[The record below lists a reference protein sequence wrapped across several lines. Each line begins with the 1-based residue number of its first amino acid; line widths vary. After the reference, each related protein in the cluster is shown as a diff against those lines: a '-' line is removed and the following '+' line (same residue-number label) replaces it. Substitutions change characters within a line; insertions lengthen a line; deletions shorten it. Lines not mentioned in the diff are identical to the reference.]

1 MPDLFQQQSPLVQID
16 LGEARGKAPEIR
28 EVPFLGYL
36 NLRANTSNTTFLAAL
51 LQVIG
56 CEPPTE
62 ANTMVESG
70 NYRIYWLG
78 PDEWLLIIPTG
89 KQGQV
94 QAELRKALDGVF
106 SSVVDNSSGLTLVEV
121 AGENAGSLLATGC
134 PFDLH
139 PRVFKPGQC
148 AQTRL
153 AKAGMTITPMRDG
166 PGFEIIIRR
175 SIADNLLIW
184 LQDAAL
190 VSSLSFNG
198 NRHP

>member
-16 LGEARGKAPEIR
+16 LGDVKGNAPEIS
-28 EVPFLGYL
+28 ETPFLGYL
-36 NLRANTSNTTFLAAL
+36 NIRGRSSNTAFLAAL
-51 LQVIG
+51 LKVIG
-56 CEPPTE
+56 CEPPIE

-78 PDEWLLIIPTG
+78 PDEWLLITPTG

-106 SSVVDNSSGLTLVEV
+106 SAVVDNSSGLTLVEV
-121 AGENAGSLLATGC
+121 AGENAGPLLATGC

-139 PRVFKPGQC
+139 PRVFKPGHC

-175 SIADNLLIW
+175 SFADYLLLW

-190 VSSLSFNG
+190 VFE
-198 NRHP
+198 

>member
-36 NLRANTSNTTFLAAL
+36 NLRAKTSNTTFLAAL
-51 LQVIG
+51 LRVIG

-78 PDEWLLIIPTG
+78 PNEWLLITPTV

-94 QAELRKALDGVF
+94 QAKLRKALNGVF

-175 SIADNLLIW
+175 SFADYLLLW

-190 VSSLSFNG
+190 VSSLSING
-198 NRHP
+198 NQHP